1 MMLHYTKYFI
11 LLFFFA
17 PATGSFAQNMAIN
30 TGINTKNPGSRLT
43 VNGSVAADYRI
54 ITGNAV
60 LGYTDY
66 YTAYNGNAD
75 AMLHLPPAGWGS
87 LKGRVYSIK
96 NTSNY
101 MLTVIA
107 PAQETIYGTANMSSV
122 TVPPGY
128 YAKLISRGT
137 VTGSTWELLA
147 IMDGKTES
155 VTVKKVLDYAY
166 GMERESSNI
175 SEFTLSDS
183 NPTLIP
189 ESQTMFTMPVASPV
203 ILNIA
208 VGLAGDVSYP
218 SNFRSP
224 YFRCEIIIDGV
235 ATNFFQIVQQ
245 HYLKSSLQFK
255 ISGVFNLSAG
265 PHGIWLNI
273 THWNDFGGYF
283 PVPRF
288 KVLSVVYD
296 GVYLE

>member
-1 MMLHYTKYFI
+1 MELQYKKYFI
-11 LLFFFA
+11 LLFLFA
-17 PATGSFAQNMAIN
+17 SATGSFGQNMAIN

-43 VNGSVAADYRI
+43 VNGSVAGDYKI
-54 ITGNAV
+54 INANAV
-60 LGYTDY
+60 LGFTDY

-128 YAKLISRGT
+128 YAKLVSRGT

-147 IMDGKTES
+147 IMDSKVTS
-155 VTVKKVLDYAY
+155 VTVKKALDYAY
-166 GMERESSNI
+166 GMARESSNI
-175 SEFTLSDS
+175 SAFTLSDS

-203 ILNIA
+203 ILNVA
-208 VGLAGDVSYP
+208 VGLAGDVSPAFY
-218 SNFRSP
+218 NTSP

-245 HYLKSSLQFK
+245 HSLNSSLQFK

-273 THWNDFGGYF
+273 TRWNDLGYVY
-283 PVPRF
+283 VPTF

-296 GVYLE
+296 GVYLD